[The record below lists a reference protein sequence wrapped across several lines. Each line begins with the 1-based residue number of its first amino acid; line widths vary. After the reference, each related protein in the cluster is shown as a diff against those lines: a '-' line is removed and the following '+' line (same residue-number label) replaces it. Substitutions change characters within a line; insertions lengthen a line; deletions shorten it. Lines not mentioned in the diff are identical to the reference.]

1 MDFLN
6 EVEVDDAVKQQLA
19 EKFKETLDKTLE
31 EKVAEEVQGLKA
43 KNDELL
49 AEKKAAQRAKE
60 ELDAKA
66 RTEKER
72 YAQENGQYQELY
84 ESQKQEANALRQ
96 KIEEMNQQVTRQK
109 VQSEATKIAASLT
122 KDVAKAKLLEEKL
135 SQRLTLMEGEI
146 RVTDDSGQLTVS
158 TLDDLVVNVKN
169 DFPFLVD
176 GNQATGGGATR
187 SQGRADVGMKEISRS
202 EFDGMKHADRARFL
216 KEGGKV
222 FNET

>member
-1 MDFLN
+1 MEFLN

-31 EKVAEEVQGLKA
+31 ERIAEEVQGLKA

-84 ESQKQEANALRQ
+84 ESQKQEANVLRQ

-122 KDVAKAKLLEEKL
+122 KDVARAKLLEEKL
-135 SQRLTLMEGEI
+135 GQRLTLMDGEI

-158 TLDDLVVNVKN
+158 TLDDLVVSVKN
-169 DFPFLVD
+169 DYPFLVD

-187 SQGRADVGMKEISRS
+187 SQGRADVGMTEISRS
-202 EFDGMKHADRARFL
+202 DFEGMKQPDRAKFL

-222 FNET
+222 YDDN